1 MASAASAPSQ
11 AELSHSINALAVSL
25 SLSYRPAVARVESA
39 QSSAMLL
46 LEFVEALEKNLYSA
60 FEGCLGDSEV
70 KKTPPK
76 AATASP
82 PHNPHASPTQH
93 HSNANAW
100 RHAREG
106 GQVSPFQYRD
116 IPPMSILWFHR
127 NRKVLDEWL
136 LRLRPALLNL
146 SKIVGAP
153 QFVVK
158 HGFVQAEN
166 LRQQL
171 HLLCVSCKQT
181 SPASSVVLEGNKA
194 SGAAT
199 TPQQKARQHLK
210 VVRREFE
217 V

>member
-70 KKTPPK
+70 KKAPSK
-76 AATASP
+76 AATGLP
-82 PHNPHASPTQH
+82 PHHNPHASPTH
-93 HSNANAW
+93 RSNAW

-106 GQVSPFQYRD
+106 GQISPFQYRD

-181 SPASSVVLEGNKA
+181 SPASSVVVESNKA
-194 SGAAT
+194 SGGAT